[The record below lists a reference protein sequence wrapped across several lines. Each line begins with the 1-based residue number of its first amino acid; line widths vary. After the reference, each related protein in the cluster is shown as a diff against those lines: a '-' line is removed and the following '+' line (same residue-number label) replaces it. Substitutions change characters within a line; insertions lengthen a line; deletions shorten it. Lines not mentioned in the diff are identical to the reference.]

1 MEQLSRHVDDGTNF
15 RQGESSRAIHKE
27 LPTVEDAPGER
38 GGAEAGKPPRA
49 QPEAEELYG
58 AGGHSADAEQPPL
71 VAVLV
76 GQRAEQHHGVE
87 VDVRVEKR
95 QRRAHRPDV
104 HHRDRRRF
112 SPW

>member
-1 MEQLSRHVDDGTNF
+1 MRFIKSYRPSRM
-15 RQGESSRAIHKE
+15 RQVSGVAQRPASRR
-27 LPTVEDAPGER
+27 APN
-38 GGAEAGKPPRA
+38 PRLK
-49 QPEAEELYG
+49 ELYG

-104 HHRDRRRF
+104 YHRDRRRF
-112 SPW
+112 NPW